1 MREKSMTINLI
12 TYNSAITALAKASK
26 QKAKLGQLSDTN
38 EDPEEGLW
46 QKALN
51 LLDQMKEDGI
61 EPDGFSYS
69 SAISCCV
76 GRWEEACELIE
87 IMKQNPTTRPNKIAY
102 TAAIGKSECINLFL
116 LRCARDNFFDA
127 TEPFYSPPAACG
139 QSRNPNPKKAIEL
152 FETMKKEGIPAD
164 KVAYN
169 SLFSAL
175 RVAKDATK
183 TYELWREMCDNSRRV
198 PAIRSSPAIS
208 RARGLTSPS
217 PDIITVTD
225 CIATLSQAG
234 KDIEMD
240 NVFEEAV
247 KRGIVLRSNSLDLQ
261 WEVDLSGMP
270 FAVARA
276 ACRYLLKGIKEKD
289 YESADEIQDMI
300 FITGIGKA
308 HQFRRESSPSKFSKS
323 SSSQNVFKK
332 DPSTSLRD
340 FIQRILETDFDPP
353 LKSKIPERAKG
364 TVVVERETLIQW
376 LDHHKT
382 HC

>member
-1 MREKSMTINLI
+1 MTINLI

-102 TAAIGKSECINLFL
+102 TAAI
-116 LRCARDNFFDA
+116 
-127 TEPFYSPPAACG
+127 AACG

-152 FETMKKEGIPAD
+152 FETMKQEGIPAD

-183 TYELWREMCDNSRRV
+183 TYELWREMCDNSRRI